1 MSMVPTEERLRFT
14 IGALGD
20 HSTAMRHIR
29 PGTRVFVEG
38 PFGRFT
44 AARSRAQGALLVAGG
59 VGIGPVRALAE
70 ELVTAGRD
78 VVVLHR
84 AHSTDG
90 LALSREF
97 PAADT
102 LRYIPVVG
110 RRRALGY
117 DPLGPRSMKRLVPD
131 VARRDVFI
139 CGPEGM
145 TETVVR
151 SARALGVS
159 RRSIHHEEL
168 SLS

>member
-1 MSMVPTEERLRFT
+1 
-14 IGALGD
+14 
-20 HSTAMRHIR
+20 
-29 PGTRVFVEG
+29 
-38 PFGRFT
+38 
-44 AARSRAQGALLVAGG
+44 G

-70 ELVTAGRD
+70 ELVGAGRD

-84 AHSTDG
+84 AHHPDG

-97 PAADT
+97 PQADS
-102 LRYIPVVG
+102 LHYVPVVG

-117 DPLGPRSMKRLVPD
+117 DPLSRASMKRLVPD
-131 VARRDVFI
+131 IARRDVFI

-159 RRSIHHEEL
+159 RRAIHHEEL